1 MKPKTQGSVG
11 GARGDSRSRGLPAK
25 AIRRWALLA
34 LVLVLAQAWALQPY
48 AVDGASM
55 EPTLHGGER
64 LVVSPLPYAVHPARR
79 GDVVVFHPPHD
90 PGVAY
95 VKRVVGLPGERV
107 AIRGGAV
114 VVDGVRLAE
123 PYLRGGATP
132 CRGACEWAVPEGA
145 VFVLGDHRGNS
156 KDSRDFGPVPVDAVV
171 GEVVLV
177 AWPPTGL
184 DVLP

>member
-1 MKPKTQGSVG
+1 VRSAPK
-11 GARGDSRSRGLPAK
+11 GAGDKTEGAGV
-25 AIRRWALLA
+25 RRWVLLA
-34 LVLVLAQAWALQPY
+34 LVLALARAWVLQPY

-64 LVVSPLPYAVHPARR
+64 LVVSPLPYALHPARR

-90 PGVAY
+90 PDVAY

-114 VVDGVRLAE
+114 VVDGVRLDE
-123 PYLRGGATP
+123 PYLRGASTP
-132 CRGACEWAVPEGA
+132 CCGGCEWAVPEDA
-145 VFVLGDHRGNS
+145 VFVLGDHCSNS
-156 KDSRDFGPVPVDAVV
+156 NDSRDFGLVPVDAIV

-184 DVLP
+184 DVRP